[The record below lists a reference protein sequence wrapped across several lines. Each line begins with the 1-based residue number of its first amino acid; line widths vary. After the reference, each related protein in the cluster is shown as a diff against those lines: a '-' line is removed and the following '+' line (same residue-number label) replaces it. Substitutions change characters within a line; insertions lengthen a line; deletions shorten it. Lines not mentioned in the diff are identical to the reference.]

1 MKVGFIGLGTMGASM
16 AYNCLQGG
24 NEMVVH
30 DIRRESATQH
40 LEAGAVW
47 ADSPREVAESSE
59 IVFTSLPGPTEVEAV
74 GLGDDGILEGMSEG
88 KVYFDLSTSTPTL
101 IRRIHEEAAARGI
114 HVLDAPVSGG
124 PRGAASR
131 NLAIWVGGDKDV
143 FDRCKPVLDSI
154 GDKAYYVGPIGC
166 GAIAKLVHNCT
177 GYIVQAALAEV
188 FTMGVKAGVEPLA
201 LWQAV
206 RKGAQGRRGTF
217 EGLAEHLLPGKFDPP
232 DFALRLARKDVD
244 LAVGVGREYDVP
256 MRLAQLTL
264 QEMTEAL
271 NRGWGH
277 RDSRVAMLLQE
288 ERSGVEVRVDEA
300 LLNALL
306 EEERAGGPGVVSFLI
321 GMPSSR
327 QREGTV
333 IITRLKLTNWRN
345 FTDVDVPLDRA
356 FIIGPNASGKSNLLD
371 AIRFLRDVAKREGG
385 GLQAAVGRRGGV
397 RQIRSLSAHSGGG
410 VGIEVHLS
418 RKSGEPAEWEYRL
431 SFNVER
437 SGIHRTLVQEEIVKH
452 RGQVLLQRPAQDDN
466 ADWFHEVLI

>member
-47 ADSPREVAESSE
+47 ADSPREVAEASE

-74 GLGDDGILEGMSEG
+74 GLGEDGILEGMGEG

-101 IRRIHEEAAARGI
+101 IRRIHEQAAARGI

-288 ERSGVEVRVDEA
+288 ERAGVEVRVDEA
-300 LLNALL
+300 LLNAAL
-306 EEERAGGPGVVSFLI
+306 EEERQA
-321 GMPSSR
+321 SS
-327 QREGTV
+327 
-333 IITRLKLTNWRN
+333 
-345 FTDVDVPLDRA
+345 
-356 FIIGPNASGKSNLLD
+356 
-371 AIRFLRDVAKREGG
+371 
-385 GLQAAVGRRGGV
+385 
-397 RQIRSLSAHSGGG
+397 
-410 VGIEVHLS
+410 
-418 RKSGEPAEWEYRL
+418 
-431 SFNVER
+431 
-437 SGIHRTLVQEEIVKH
+437 
-452 RGQVLLQRPAQDDN
+452 
-466 ADWFHEVLI
+466 

>member
-30 DIRRESATQH
+30 DIRREAATRH
-40 LEAGAVW
+40 LEAGADW
-47 ADSPREVAESSE
+47 ADSPREVAEASE
-59 IVFTSLPGPTEVEAV
+59 IVFTSLPGPVEVEAV
-74 GLGDDGILEGMSEG
+74 GLGEDGILEGMSEG

-101 IRRIHEEAAARGI
+101 IRHIHEEAAARGI

-131 NLAIWVGGDKDV
+131 NLAIWVGGDKEV

-217 EGLAEHLLPGKFDPP
+217 EGLAEHLLPGNFDPP

-244 LAVGVGREYDVP
+244 LALSVGREYDVP

-264 QEMTEAL
+264 QEMTEAV

-288 ERSGVEVRVDEA
+288 ERAGVEVRVDEA
-300 LLNALL
+300 LLQAVL
-306 EEERAGGPGVVSFLI
+306 EEESQAG
-321 GMPSSR
+321 
-327 QREGTV
+327 
-333 IITRLKLTNWRN
+333 
-345 FTDVDVPLDRA
+345 
-356 FIIGPNASGKSNLLD
+356 
-371 AIRFLRDVAKREGG
+371 
-385 GLQAAVGRRGGV
+385 
-397 RQIRSLSAHSGGG
+397 
-410 VGIEVHLS
+410 
-418 RKSGEPAEWEYRL
+418 
-431 SFNVER
+431 
-437 SGIHRTLVQEEIVKH
+437 
-452 RGQVLLQRPAQDDN
+452 
-466 ADWFHEVLI
+466 

>member
-74 GLGDDGILEGMSEG
+74 GLGDDGILEGMIEG

-101 IRRIHEEAAARGI
+101 IRRIHEQAAARGI

-131 NLAIWVGGDKDV
+131 NLAIWVGGDKEV

-288 ERSGVEVRVDEA
+288 ERSGVEVRVDEE

-306 EEERAGGPGVVSFLI
+306 EEER
-321 GMPSSR
+321 
-327 QREGTV
+327 Q
-333 IITRLKLTNWRN
+333 
-345 FTDVDVPLDRA
+345 
-356 FIIGPNASGKSNLLD
+356 SG
-371 AIRFLRDVAKREGG
+371 
-385 GLQAAVGRRGGV
+385 
-397 RQIRSLSAHSGGG
+397 
-410 VGIEVHLS
+410 
-418 RKSGEPAEWEYRL
+418 
-431 SFNVER
+431 
-437 SGIHRTLVQEEIVKH
+437 
-452 RGQVLLQRPAQDDN
+452 
-466 ADWFHEVLI
+466 